1 MTAKTKKITFWVII
15 AVLVI
20 GLGIYLK
27 YATFGA
33 TVVTIVTGAACLVA
47 GWIAHV
53 LYGKY
58 ISDK

>member
-1 MTAKTKKITFWVII
+1 MTTKVRKIIFWVIV
-15 AVLVI
+15 AVLII
-20 GLGIYLK
+20 GLGFYLK
-27 YATFGA
+27 YASFGA

-58 ISDK
+58 IAEG